1 MNDILIIFL
10 HAIILLS
17 SSIIQSIFIL
27 NQSAKYC
34 SFKKALPSMIAACI
48 SYSIII
54 YIIIFNTEFLFIYM
68 LWFIAIPIF
77 IIGFIL
83 CIWAIILGIN
93 HILIQ

>member
-1 MNDILIIFL
+1 MNDILTIFL

-34 SFKKALPSMIAACI
+34 SFKKSLPSILAGCI

-54 YIIIFNTEFLFIYM
+54 CTITFNI
-68 LWFIAIPIF
+68 
-77 IIGFIL
+77 
-83 CIWAIILGIN
+83 
-93 HILIQ
+93 